1 MKRLFLASY
10 FSAVAK
16 KLPGFLDE
24 DYSGKTVTF
33 IPTACNVEKMDF
45 FVASARKAFKKLGI
59 LVDDLDV
66 SRASREEIEIKLR
79 DNAYIYVS
87 GGNTFYLLQELKRSG
102 ADRLILEQVAAGKPY
117 IGESAGSVIASPDIE
132 YVHLLDDRAKA
143 ETLEDCSALNLV
155 DFYPLPHHGNFPFKK
170 AVEATICLYDSKLD
184 LRPIN
189 NKQVITV
196 MGDTVT
202 VGRYHA

>member
-16 KLPGFLDE
+16 RLPGFLAE

-45 FVASARKAFKKLGI
+45 FVASARKAFRKLGI

-66 SRASREEIEIKLR
+66 SRASRQEIETKLR

-102 ADRLILEQVAAGKPY
+102 ADKIILEQVTAGKPY

-143 ETLEDCSALNLV
+143 ESLEDCSALSLV

-170 AVEATICLYDSKLD
+170 AVEATICLYDSKID

-196 MGDTVT
+196 MDTAVT
-202 VGRYHA
+202 VG

>member
-16 KLPGFLDE
+16 RLPGFLDE

-132 YVHLLDDRAKA
+132 YVRLLDDRAKA
-143 ETLEDCSALNLV
+143 ETLQDCSALGLV

-170 AVEATICLYDSKLD
+170 AVEATICLYNSKID

-196 MGDTVT
+196 MDTAVS
-202 VGRYHA
+202 VG

>member
-16 KLPGFLDE
+16 RLPGFLDE

-87 GGNTFYLLQELKRSG
+87 GGNTFYLLQKLKRSG
-102 ADRLILEQVAAGKPY
+102 
-117 IGESAGSVIASPDIE
+117 
-132 YVHLLDDRAKA
+132 
-143 ETLEDCSALNLV
+143 
-155 DFYPLPHHGNFPFKK
+155 
-170 AVEATICLYDSKLD
+170 
-184 LRPIN
+184 
-189 NKQVITV
+189 
-196 MGDTVT
+196 
-202 VGRYHA
+202 

>member
-16 KLPGFLDE
+16 RLPGFLDE
-24 DYSGKTVTF
+24 DYSDKTVTF

-79 DNAYIYVS
+79 DKRIYLCFRRKHV
-87 GGNTFYLLQELKRSG
+87 L
-102 ADRLILEQVAAGKPY
+102 
-117 IGESAGSVIASPDIE
+117 SPPGIE
-132 YVHLLDDRAKA
+132 
-143 ETLEDCSALNLV
+143 
-155 DFYPLPHHGNFPFKK
+155 
-170 AVEATICLYDSKLD
+170 AV
-184 LRPIN
+184 R
-189 NKQVITV
+189 
-196 MGDTVT
+196 
-202 VGRYHA
+202 R